1 MTAPAHADEGCA
13 VLELRQY
20 TLHPGRRDGL
30 IETFEHE
37 FIESQEALGIR
48 VVGEFRDLDDPDRF
62 VWMRGF
68 RDMEA
73 RREALTA
80 FYRGPVWRTHRDTAN
95 AAMIDWSDVLLLRP
109 TAPGSGFALAG
120 AARPPVGAAER
131 PSSIVTATICLL
143 EAPLDAEFLRGF
155 DTRVRP
161 ALAEAGGAPIA
172 WFASETAENTY
183 PALPVRTG
191 EYAFVWFST
200 FADSDRHREHLESL
214 ARSAH
219 WNEDALPALAAR
231 LARPLQTLRLAPAAR
246 SLLR

>member
-1 MTAPAHADEGCA
+1 MTAPTDADEGCA

-20 TLHPGRRDGL
+20 TLHPGRRDEL
-30 IETFEHE
+30 IEIFERE

-48 VVGEFRDLDDPDRF
+48 VVGEFRDLDDSDRF

-109 TAPGSGFALAG
+109 TAPGCGFALAG

-143 EAPLDAEFLRGF
+143 ESPLDAEFLRGF
-155 DTRVRP
+155 DTRLRP

-191 EYAFVWFST
+191 EHAFVWFST
-200 FADSDRHREHLESL
+200 FADASRHREHLERL
-214 ARSAH
+214 ARS
-219 WNEDALPALAAR
+219 NEEALYALAAR